1 MNPMNP
7 LSDSASNTTATDC
20 IFCRIASGEIP
31 ARIEYQDSSCI
42 AFQDANPQAP
52 VHLLVIPREHIGSA
66 REVREDT
73 EVLFGHLHHVA
84 AKLADKLKLADGYRA
99 VMNTGAA
106 AGQTVFHVH
115 LHLLGGR
122 AMNWPPG

>member
-1 MNPMNP
+1 MNP
-7 LSDSASNTTATDC
+7 LSESASNSTATDC
-20 IFCRIASGEIP
+20 IFCRILTGAIP
-31 ARIEYQDSSCI
+31 ARIEYEDSSCI

-52 VHLLVIPREHIGSA
+52 VHLLLIPREHIDSA
-66 REVREDT
+66 REVREDN
-73 EVLFGHLHHVA
+73 EGLFGHLHHVA
-84 AKLADKLKLADGYRA
+84 AKLADIFELNKGYRA
-99 VMNTGAA
+99 VMNTGAN